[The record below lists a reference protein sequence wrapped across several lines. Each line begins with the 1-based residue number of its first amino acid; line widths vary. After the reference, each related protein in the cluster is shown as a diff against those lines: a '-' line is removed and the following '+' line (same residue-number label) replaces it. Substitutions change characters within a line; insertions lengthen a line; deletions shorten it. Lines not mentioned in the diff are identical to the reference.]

1 MEVPGR
7 DQYIVTARFSACL
20 LALPWAGGTLRSV
33 TGDTGA
39 NNFVQSVAQPAQL
52 LLQMHDAHLRRE
64 GV

>member
-1 MEVPGR
+1 VTNIVLLLLCLFVGVALGR
-7 DQYIVTARFSACL
+7 RY
-20 LALPWAGGTLRSV
+20 LRSV